1 MEKLKI
7 ELTDRAEIEKLFL
20 TLALGMLDSLEHGAM
35 DFEQAYRLFLRP
47 YLSQYLENLGSRE
60 AIVEFF
66 SDLCM
71 LEDVARLVPNHLN
84 ASIESSRQEAFNLL
98 KSIAADEQTEK
109 FWVNNFDEQRSREH
123 PFFEKA
129 TLIINEWNPAEIYPL
144 LYEEYDREVFEV
156 VRILVHNESVQEI
169 AIQLYDLFKR
179 QFGTTFD
186 KSLADCEQVAH
197 DLVQLKIARSSLI
210 NSSEKGATL
219 MDLKKINSLTKYP
232 SIQTYHQLGERGRL
246 NDALTDSIGFDE
258 SNQAYIYEKVDG
270 ENSRII
276 LLRTPDD
283 EIDYLIGSRE
293 ELLYA
298 KGDRIG
304 NPYGNIADFLKP
316 LAEQLITSD
325 FADEDWALA
334 VIYQE
339 SYGGKT
345 KASKNYSD
353 RKTQSYRSFD
363 AFTLNQEEFDRL
375 LSLPPEKIAEWREHG
390 NQPFYVDEQKQSL
403 FERLNLQ
410 AAPLLQT
417 VDGPHFPISLEETF
431 AYLKKFETTQ
441 VGIESAGKAEGIV
454 VRTADRKFIRK
465 IRFEDYERTFRK

>member
-1 MEKLKI
+1 MKI
-7 ELTDRAEIEKLFL
+7 ELTDRAEIEKIFL
-20 TLALGMLDSLEHGAM
+20 TMALGMLDALEHGAM
-35 DFEQAYRLFLRP
+35 DFDQAYRLFLRP
-47 YLSQYLENLGSRE
+47 YVSMHLEKLGSRE

-66 SDLCM
+66 IDLCM
-71 LEDVARLVPNHLN
+71 LEDIARLVPNKLN
-84 ASIESSRQEAFNLL
+84 ESIESSRREALDLL

-109 FWVNNFDEQRSREH
+109 FWVNNFDDQPSRKH

-129 TLIINEWNPAEIYPL
+129 TLIINEWNPAGIYPL
-144 LYEEYDREVFEV
+144 LYEEYEREVSEV
-156 VRILVHNESVQEI
+156 IQIVVDHESVQAI
-169 AIQLYDLFKR
+169 ATCIYALFKR
-179 QFGTTFD
+179 QFGTEFD
-186 KSLADCEQVAH
+186 KSHEECEQVAY
-197 DLVQLKIARSSLI
+197 DLLQLKKGRRLFID
-210 NSSEKGATL
+210 SSEKGAFH

-246 NDALTDSIGFDE
+246 NDALTDAVGFNE
-258 SNQAYIYEKVDG
+258 SSQAYIYEKVDG

-276 LLRTPDD
+276 LLRMPDG

-304 NPYGNIADFLKP
+304 NPYGNIADFLKS

-325 FADEDWALA
+325 FADQDWALA

-353 RKTQSYRSFD
+353 RKTQSYRAFD
-363 AFTLNQEEFDRL
+363 VFTLNQEELDRI

-390 NQPFYVDEQKQSL
+390 NQPFYVDEEKQSL
-403 FERLNLQ
+403 FECLNLQ
-410 AAPLLQT
+410 AAPLLET
-417 VDGPHFPISLEETF
+417 ISGPDFPTSLEDTF

-454 VRTADRKFIRK
+454 VRTADRKLIRK